1 MTGLI
6 HLVEFVNNIL
16 MVSTSRG
23 QLLFHL
29 VVVDLECAQFEFEV
43 IDAKL

>member
-1 MTGLI
+1 VTSLV

-29 VVVDLECAQFEFEV
+29 VVVDLECAKFEFKV